1 MNGTFR
7 KMKDGFGFIAGEDGI
22 DYFFHWQGLSKFTKQ
37 FRYCQENEKVTF
49 EVEVTERGPRAV
61 NVKVDGYTILVPPSL
76 AASGTTHVPI
86 TKNNSGTQI
95 V

>member
-1 MNGTFR
+1 MTGSFR
-7 KMKDGFGFIAGEDGI
+7 KLKNGYGFIAGEDGI

-61 NVKVDGYTILVPPSL
+61 NVKVDGYTILLPPSITS
-76 AASGTTHVPI
+76 ATTSVSPSI
-86 TKNNSGTQI
+86 SSKN
-95 V
+95 